1 MVQAD
6 NQESQRRIRST
17 RAARSISAAVLL
29 SRILGLVR
37 DRFLARLFG
46 AGAYMDAYNVA
57 FRIPNLFRDLVA
69 EGALSSAFVPTFT
82 EILRKQGKAEAW
94 RLANLVVSTLLFVLG
109 LLAVVFFALSDYWV
123 YLLAAGFASDPGKL
137 EVTSHLVRI
146 LSPFLIFVS
155 VASIL
160 MGMLNALN
168 RYFVPALAPA
178 LFNLALIFF
187 CIFVV
192 PWFEYEGILAIYAVA
207 LGALVGGGLQC
218 AVQFP
223 LLYRRGY
230 RFRLGLD
237 FRHAALRR
245 IGRLVAPALLGVS
258 ALQINV
264 LINTQLASWLGGDGP
279 ISWLNF
285 AFRIMYLPI
294 GLCGVA
300 VGVVNLREVS
310 ISAAREEWDGL
321 KAMVAHSV
329 KTVSLIALPAG
340 VGLLILAGPIV
351 RLLFETGEFTAEAT
365 QRTAAALI
373 CYSFGLFAYSCIKV
387 YAPTFYALGD
397 TRTPVRSSLIA
408 VATNLAVN
416 LLLIWLLPP
425 AHKYLG
431 LALGTAASV
440 WVNLALLVR
449 AFGRRVGSSASHRVA
464 STVAKNLGASILM
477 GILVGFLGS
486 YFQLDMARS
495 TWLGDAAALFGCI
508 GAGAL
513 FYFVCCRLLG
523 VEEVGHLFA
532 RLRK

>member
-1 MVQAD
+1 M
-6 NQESQRRIRST
+6 
-17 RAARSISAAVLL
+17 
-29 SRILGLVR
+29 
-37 DRFLARLFG
+37 
-46 AGAYMDAYNVA
+46 
-57 FRIPNLFRDLVA
+57 
-69 EGALSSAFVPTFT
+69 
-82 EILRKQGKAEAW
+82 
-94 RLANLVVSTLLFVLG
+94 
-109 LLAVVFFALSDYWV
+109 
-123 YLLAAGFASDPGKL
+123 
-137 EVTSHLVRI
+137 
-146 LSPFLIFVS
+146 
-155 VASIL
+155 
-160 MGMLNALN
+160 
-168 RYFVPALAPA
+168 
-178 LFNLALIFF
+178 
-187 CIFVV
+187 
-192 PWFEYEGILAIYAVA
+192 
-207 LGALVGGGLQC
+207 
-218 AVQFP
+218 
-223 LLYRRGY
+223 
-230 RFRLGLD
+230 
-237 FRHAALRR
+237 
-245 IGRLVAPALLGVS
+245 
-258 ALQINV
+258 
-264 LINTQLASWLGGDGP
+264 
-279 ISWLNF
+279 
-285 AFRIMYLPI
+285 
-294 GLCGVA
+294 
-300 VGVVNLREVS
+300 GVVNLREVS

-425 AHKYLG
+425 SHKYLG

-449 AFGRRVGSSASHRVA
+449 AFGRTVGSSASYRVA